1 MNQLNRFS
9 GRTVSPVLRAFA
21 LTLHF
26 YSPSAYNYV
35 RKTFNKCLPHP
46 STIRKWYSVIN
57 GSPGITSESLDAIK
71 IKVQEMKNKNS
82 NLVCGL
88 IMDEMAIRSGVHF
101 NGQCLQG
108 YISFGHK
115 INDSDAMIEAT
126 EALVFLI
133 VALNSHWKI
142 PVGYFLIHGL
152 TAEEKA
158 NIVITILTN
167 IHETGAIV
175 KTLTF
180 DGAASNISMARNL
193 GADLYKETSWF
204 LHPVTNEEVCIFL
217 DPAHMVKLVRN
228 TLGDHGILYD
238 ANDSPIEWKY
248 FKELVNL
255 QEDEGVHLA
264 TKIRRRHIFYSKE
277 IMKVRLAVQVF
288 SNSVADALLYCKTKQ
303 ITNFDKCES
312 TITFCRNINNIFD
325 FLNTR
330 NFLSKLSYKRPL
342 YLDHDEDIK
351 QFIASSI
358 TYLKSLKDRNHISIL
373 QSPRK
378 TGFNGLIVCLKSI
391 GRLFD
396 NTVKTKQLNFIL
408 SYKIS
413 QDHIEMLF
421 SAIRSRGGFNN
432 NPTAA
437 QFEAAYKRLLVRSE
451 LSISENANC
460 SAQDDTSILHV
471 SSNKKKMVE
480 NFHDVLCV
488 EEESFVDKD
497 EDNELEDINVYK
509 EDVTEHISGFAV
521 KQIKKIINCHI
532 CCNALEDSTRQ
543 YTLIDIKNRGGLI
556 KPSIDVTRICKIAE
570 KIFTSRIIEVPKHLE
585 DPIQFLI
592 LKTMAHINITNLFN
606 CLNEHILTQSPINN
620 HLLQIIK
627 LIIKKYLVIR
637 LHHHNK
643 ELSQPKSRIRTH
655 LTKMILFK
663 HQ

>member
-1 MNQLNRFS
+1 MLMNQLNRFS

-71 IKVQEMKNKNS
+71 IKVQETKNKNS
-82 NLVCGL
+82 NLVCGV

-158 NIVITILTN
+158 NIVITVLTN

-193 GADLYKETSWF
+193 GTDLYKETSWF

-451 LSISENANC
+451 LSISENANV
-460 SAQDDTSILHV
+460 QL
-471 SSNKKKMVE
+471 KMTLV
-480 NFHDVLCV
+480 FCMFRV
-488 EEESFVDKD
+488 
-497 EDNELEDINVYK
+497 
-509 EDVTEHISGFAV
+509 
-521 KQIKKIINCHI
+521 IKRKW
-532 CCNALEDSTRQ
+532 
-543 YTLIDIKNRGGLI
+543 
-556 KPSIDVTRICKIAE
+556 
-570 KIFTSRIIEVPKHLE
+570 
-585 DPIQFLI
+585 
-592 LKTMAHINITNLFN
+592 
-606 CLNEHILTQSPINN
+606 
-620 HLLQIIK
+620 
-627 LIIKKYLVIR
+627 
-637 LHHHNK
+637 
-643 ELSQPKSRIRTH
+643 
-655 LTKMILFK
+655 
-663 HQ
+663 

>member
-1 MNQLNRFS
+1 M
-9 GRTVSPVLRAFA
+9 
-21 LTLHF
+21 
-26 YSPSAYNYV
+26 
-35 RKTFNKCLPHP
+35 
-46 STIRKWYSVIN
+46 
-57 GSPGITSESLDAIK
+57 
-71 IKVQEMKNKNS
+71 
-82 NLVCGL
+82 
-88 IMDEMAIRSGVHF
+88 
-101 NGQCLQG
+101 
-108 YISFGHK
+108 
-115 INDSDAMIEAT
+115 
-126 EALVFLI
+126 
-133 VALNSHWKI
+133 
-142 PVGYFLIHGL
+142 
-152 TAEEKA
+152 
-158 NIVITILTN
+158 
-167 IHETGAIV
+167 
-175 KTLTF
+175 
-180 DGAASNISMARNL
+180 
-193 GADLYKETSWF
+193 
-204 LHPVTNEEVCIFL
+204 
-217 DPAHMVKLVRN
+217 
-228 TLGDHGILYD
+228 
-238 ANDSPIEWKY
+238 
-248 FKELVNL
+248 
-255 QEDEGVHLA
+255 
-264 TKIRRRHIFYSKE
+264 
-277 IMKVRLAVQVF
+277 
-288 SNSVADALLYCKTKQ
+288 
-303 ITNFDKCES
+303 
-312 TITFCRNINNIFD
+312 
-325 FLNTR
+325 
-330 NFLSKLSYKRPL
+330 
-342 YLDHDEDIK
+342 DHDEDIK

-460 SAQDDTSILHV
+460 SAQDNTSILHV

-497 EDNELEDINVYK
+497 EDNKLEDINVYK
-509 EDVTEHISGFAV
+509 EDVTEHISGFVV

-543 YTLIDIKNRGGLI
+543 YSLIDIKNRGELI
-556 KPSIDVTRICKIAE
+556 KPSIDITRICKITE

-585 DPIQFLI
+585 DPIQFLM
-592 LKTMAHINITNLFN
+592 LKTMAHINITNVFN

-627 LIIKKYLVIR
+627 LIIKKYLTIR